1 MWAKL
6 TDEYSDISLSIQA
19 TYGTLATLKKVEDG
33 DLRSLVRFVNC
44 VEGCYSQLGEVGQLT
59 AITMTHIDELTDLL
73 PLQLQ
78 LSWNEIFNQL
88 ETTDKIHPF

>member
-33 DLRSLVRFVNC
+33 DLRSLVRFVNS

-78 LSWNEIFNQL
+78 LS
-88 ETTDKIHPF
+88 